1 MMRRFSLGGRG
12 NGVMGRLDNLNSTS
26 DLGDHAPSDPRG
38 QGERVSL
45 FLIFLFGSLSPDVT
59 GIEAATMRAAK
70 PRTFKG
76 EDTKMLSF
84 VVIAIAA
91 VAGRL
96 ASNHNQTVLR

>member
-1 MMRRFSLGGRG
+1 
-12 NGVMGRLDNLNSTS
+12 
-26 DLGDHAPSDPRG
+26 
-38 QGERVSL
+38 
-45 FLIFLFGSLSPDVT
+45 
-59 GIEAATMRAAK
+59 MRAAK

-76 EDTKMLSF
+76 EDTEMLSF